1 MSEQSILCPAELAKA
16 FAKGERRVW
25 ARHPATIDG
34 ICQPVA
40 ADTASEPES
49 AWPGL
54 IVDISC
60 GGIRIS
66 LGRRFQPGTPLV
78 IELPSENNEPSR
90 YLQVRVVHVS
100 PETDG
105 QWVHG
110 CELRVKLSDDDLQDF
125 V

>member
-1 MSEQSILCPAELAKA
+1 MPEQSFLCPAELVKA
-16 FAKGERRVW
+16 LAGGERRVW
-25 ARHPATIDG
+25 ARYGATIDG

-40 ADTASEPES
+40 AETATEPES

-60 GGIRIS
+60 GGIKLS

-78 IELPSENNEPSR
+78 IEMPSEHNEPSR

-100 PETDG
+100 PESDD

-110 CELRVKLSDDDLQDF
+110 CELRVPLNDDDLQMLL
-125 V
+125 